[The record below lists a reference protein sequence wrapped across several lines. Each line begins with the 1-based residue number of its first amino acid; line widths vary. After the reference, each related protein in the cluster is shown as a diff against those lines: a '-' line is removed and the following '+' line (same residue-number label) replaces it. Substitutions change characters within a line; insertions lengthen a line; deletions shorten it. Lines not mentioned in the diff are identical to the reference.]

1 MKLLSFQLYDFL
13 SIFVVIF
20 DLFSKCRVCL
30 INNIHNLKKDDGQRC
45 NRQNLVAQ
53 ADEVFQ
59 QFYYITRQCHGPAGH
74 LQDNEPEP
82 VVTTPNPGPPG
93 YCNANPETNSGT
105 I

>member
-1 MKLLSFQLYDFL
+1 MNDFL
-13 SIFVVIF
+13 RNIILIIV
-20 DLFSKCRVCL
+20 DLFSKPRVCHL
-30 INNIHNLKKDDGQRC
+30 TKFITCKKDDGQRC
-45 NRQNLVAQ
+45 NRQNLFAQ

-74 LQDNEPEP
+74 LQDTEPEP

-105 I
+105 ISKYL